1 MSSDEPVDQ
10 TPITPAS
17 GKHNLVGIKFHDV
30 SSVYPCDANFL
41 ELKWGDQVVVS
52 TGEGPRLGTVTALPR
67 SLQRSTEPVHVVL
80 RKATEADLERAAGLR
95 ERELHA
101 LRICVA
107 RIREHKLPMKLVRVE
122 QAHYGGKI
130 IFYFFSEGRVD
141 FRELVRDLAH
151 ALRARI
157 EMKQIGHRE
166 EAKLIGAMGPC
177 GRELC
182 CSTFLR
188 NPGGVS
194 VKMAKAQGLALN
206 PSKLAGM
213 CGRLKCCLKYEYQ
226 TYLELGQ
233 SLPPVGQH
241 VTSVRGNGVVI
252 RQNILKQTVLLQLDD
267 GGGQVEVE
275 MEDLVVKRPESGE
288 GTTE

>member
-1 MSSDEPVDQ
+1 MSLDESVEQ
-10 TPITPAS
+10 TQSFPESP
-17 GKHNLVGIKFHDV
+17 GRNLVGIKFHDV
-30 SSVYPCDANFL
+30 SSVYPYDAGSL
-41 ELKWGDQVVVS
+41 QLRWGDRVVVS
-52 TGEGPRLGTVTALPR
+52 TEEGPRLGTVTALPQQLAQSAER
-67 SLQRSTEPVHVVL
+67 VRPVL
-80 RKATEADLERAAGLR
+80 RKATPADLERAERLH

-101 LRICVA
+101 LRVCVA
-107 RIREHKLPMKLVRVE
+107 RVRERSLPMKIVRVE
-122 QAHYGGKI
+122 QAHDGGKI
-130 IFYFFSEGRVD
+130 VFYFFSEGRVD

-151 ALRARI
+151 ALHTRI

-213 CGRLKCCLKYEYQ
+213 CGRLKCCLKYEYE
-226 TYLELGQ
+226 TYLELGR
-233 SLPPVGQH
+233 SLPPVGQR
-241 VTSVRGNGVVI
+241 VSSVRGDGVVL

-267 GGGQVEVE
+267 GAGQVEVDL
-275 MEDLVVKRPESGE
+275 EDLVERRNGGSGASE
-288 GTTE
+288 